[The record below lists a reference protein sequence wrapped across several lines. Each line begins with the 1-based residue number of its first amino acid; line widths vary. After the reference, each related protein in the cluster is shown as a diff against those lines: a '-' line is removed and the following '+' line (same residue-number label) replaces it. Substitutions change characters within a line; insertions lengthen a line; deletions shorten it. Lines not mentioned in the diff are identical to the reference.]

1 MKVLFVGC
9 FVLVSVFTAAAQG
22 DDAERDKSWFN
33 LQKLAI
39 DIYEAENCVFKT
51 INDIERE
58 RLMIVEARRTDVFV
72 KAIDE
77 YLAKN
82 EKAPRETVEGFKFR
96 VWEVAL
102 RVGLEKARSVDAS
115 YCRTMIR

>member
-1 MKVLFVGC
+1 MKALFAGC
-9 FVLVSVFTAAAQG
+9 FVLTSIFAAVAQSG
-22 DDAERDKSWFN
+22 DAERDKNWFN

-39 DIYEAENCVFKT
+39 DIYEAENCVFKIT
-51 INDIERE
+51 DDIERK

-77 YLAKN
+77 YLVKY
-82 EKAPRETVEGFKFR
+82 EKAPRETAEGFKFR

-102 RVGLEKARSVDAS
+102 RVGLEKARPMDAS
-115 YCRTMIR
+115 YCQLSVR